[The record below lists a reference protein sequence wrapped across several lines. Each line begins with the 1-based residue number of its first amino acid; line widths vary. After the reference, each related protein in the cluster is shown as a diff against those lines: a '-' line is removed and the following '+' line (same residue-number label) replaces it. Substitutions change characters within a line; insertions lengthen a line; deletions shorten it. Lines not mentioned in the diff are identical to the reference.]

1 MQQWSVL
8 QKRLIWCLE
17 CLFYKNLTRDNIPKE
32 VIFKLVI
39 VRNLLDKTHILTRTI
54 MNDIL
59 LPVLLTQHS
68 VQQGH
73 GPSLKLLYSSL
84 WLISM
89 EITHIGVK
97 DKSGDICSKNLFW
110 RPFLLLPDCLI
121 SGEAFIHCTKNIWG
135 Y

>member
-54 MNDIL
+54 MNDIFASCL
-59 LPVLLTQHS
+59 ANLALCLARAWPKSQTS
-68 VQQGH
+68 VFIIMADKYGDNPYRCQGQV
-73 GPSLKLLYSSL
+73 
-84 WLISM
+84 W
-89 EITHIGVK
+89 
-97 DKSGDICSKNLFW
+97 
-110 RPFLLLPDCLI
+110 
-121 SGEAFIHCTKNIWG
+121 
-135 Y
+135 